1 MGGAIGSLLHTL
13 LGRYPLQEALI
24 DLDGTLDGT
33 LEERVIALL
42 KSNSEITQNELARS
56 INVSVRSIKRV
67 MKELLDN
74 GKIVRIGGKRYGYWH
89 LEDEK

>member
-1 MGGAIGSLLHTL
+1 MHFKD
-13 LGRYPLQEALI
+13 LQEALI
-24 DLDGTLDGT
+24 DLDGTLGGTLDGT

-42 KSNSEITQNELARS
+42 KSNPEITQNELARS